1 MAEIECHVVNCVH
14 QNHNK
19 DRCTLDKI
27 KVYCDDNSPYATRTE
42 ATKCRSFR
50 RE

>member
-14 QNHNK
+14 QDHDNDK
-19 DRCTLDKI
+19 CILDKI
-27 KVYCDDNSPYATRTE
+27 EVYCDDNSPYATRAA